1 MNSTAFLTT
10 VYPGSDCFIKEMLV
24 SLAAQTCTAFDLVI
38 LNDGVENL
46 IEFVDAYA
54 PLMKVIEVHVDKS
67 PVKNRE
73 YGINYCIKSG
83 YQKLIFGDSDD
94 WFCDKL
100 YMSWILD
107 SSGLGP
113 DSCFWF
119 RVGSNSG
126 FWFWDGSG
134 SFWVGFGSAS
144 RFGHSGSSSS
154 SAWFGSGSG
163 SASGQAF
170 VIEYG

>member
-54 PLMKVIEVHVDKS
+54 PLIKVIEVHVDKS

-94 WFCDKL
+94 WFCDNRVECSINCLEKFDIVVNDL
-100 YMSWILD
+100 ALVTETGEVRHNYFSSRLD
-107 SSGLGP
+107 NYSL
-113 DSCFWF
+113 
-119 RVGSNSG
+119 
-126 FWFWDGSG
+126 
-134 SFWVGFGSAS
+134 
-144 RFGHSGSSSS
+144 
-154 SAWFGSGSG
+154 
-163 SASGQAF
+163 
-170 VIEYG
+170 IEYNFIKNKNIFGLTNTGIRLDCINGQGFKPS